1 MTDTVYHPTTP
12 ALAAQRRQLAPRTH
26 RAFEEFSRAV
36 FAEGAL
42 DRKTK
47 QLIAV
52 AVAHVTQCPY
62 CINGHTGLASQ
73 AGATP
78 PEIMESIWVA
88 AEMRAGAAFAHATL
102 ALQALS
108 SEPSAPS
115 DTTSPA
121 QVSPV
126 AEHTATTELSHP
138 GSTTTGHNL
147 DDRGF

>member
-1 MTDTVYHPTTP
+1 MTDTVDHPTTP
-12 ALAAQRRQLAPRTH
+12 ALAAQRKQLAPRTH

-36 FAEGAL
+36 SVEGAL
-42 DRKTK
+42 DGKTK

-52 AVAHVTQCPY
+52 AVAHVTKCPY

-73 AGATP
+73 AGATHS
-78 PEIMESIWVA
+78 EIMESIWVA
-88 AEMRAGAAFAHATL
+88 AEMRAGAAFAHSTL

-121 QVSPV
+121 QAGQV
-126 AEHTATTELSHP
+126 AEHTVATEPSHP

-147 DDRGF
+147 DGRSY